1 MAGVTAGR
9 AADGLP
15 GAAPGRA
22 PCHDAGS
29 STRLPPPACPM
40 SDPTPHAAT
49 APVRLLI
56 VDDQPLIRRGL
67 AMMLASEA
75 GIEVVG
81 QAADGLDAIAQARAT
96 RPDVVVMDLQMPRA
110 SGVVATREIT
120 ASLPATRIVVL
131 STYDDDELVFEAI
144 RAGAQAYLLKDASE
158 AEVLETIRAVH
169 RGESRLSPAIAR
181 KVMAQFRA
189 FASAA
194 PNWQPATG
202 QAGPG
207 TPAAGVATDALPATP
222 APAGQAPAAAAP
234 HAGAA
239 GDMEDAL
246 TDKEARILDLIAQGR
261 SNKQI
266 AATVF
271 LAEGTVK
278 NYVSRI
284 MDKLHAGS
292 RIELAVRAA
301 ARRG

>member
-1 MAGVTAGR
+1 MAAEDTA
-9 AADGLP
+9 
-15 GAAPGRA
+15 AAPE
-22 PCHDAGS
+22 
-29 STRLPPPACPM
+29 PA
-40 SDPTPHAAT
+40 TL
-49 APVRLLI
+49 RLLI

-81 QAADGLDAIAQARAT
+81 QACDGLDAIAQARASH
-96 RPDVVVMDLQMPRA
+96 PDVVVMDLQMPRA

-120 ASLPATRIVVL
+120 AASPTTRVVVL

-181 KVMAQFRA
+181 KVLAQFRS
-189 FASAA
+189 FAM
-194 PNWQPATG
+194 Q
-202 QAGPG
+202 
-207 TPAAGVATDALPATP
+207 ATP
-222 APAGQAPAAAAP
+222 QQPLAAAAD
-234 HAGAA
+234 GAA
-239 GDMEDAL
+239 GPTPAVPARPVSPPAPNVSTLEDAL
-246 TDKEARILDLIAQGR
+246 TDKELRVLDLIAQGL

-292 RIELAVRAA
+292 RIELAMRAAA
-301 ARRG
+301 ARRP